1 MLVNAAEIMA
11 AARQSEAYGRG
22 DCMAIWW
29 PRRSGPKRRRF
40 SAVRRGHARA
50 QPWARRASCNEGV
63 IDPLSPSALQAVGA
77 NRLPRPMKIAA
88 GILALTGFLVLIGC
102 GGGAVADGNTPASI
116 STRHDV
122 APTGSLRVAIAV
134 GPAAS
139 TFWATRDPDSGAPR
153 GVTVELAKAAAAK
166 LGVSLQLVLY
176 QNSGEIA
183 AAAASDGWDISF
195 MPADAER
202 ERLVDQGPP
211 YVVYESTYLVRAG
224 SDIRAIADVD
234 RDGIHVGAIAGTS
247 TSRTVAK
254 SLKHATLTTFSK
266 PEAAAELL
274 GHQQLD
280 ALAMGTD
287 ALIDLAKGL
296 PGTRV
301 LAEPVQSTGVVVTV
315 PKNRP
320 ATREWAADFIEKAKA
335 DGTVRRAFDSA
346 GFARTPVAPARK

>member
-1 MLVNAAEIMA
+1 MFSFLRATSRFSMLLLTMLPLTMLPLTVSLLTMLVSPTGLAGA
-11 AARQSEAYGRG
+11 AAAADSSAAQ
-22 DCMAIWW
+22 AI
-29 PRRSGPKRRRF
+29 
-40 SAVRRGHARA
+40 
-50 QPWARRASCNEGV
+50 
-63 IDPLSPSALQAVGA
+63 
-77 NRLPRPMKIAA
+77 
-88 GILALTGFLVLIGC
+88 
-102 GGGAVADGNTPASI
+102 
-116 STRHDV
+116 

-139 TFWATRDPDSGAPR
+139 TFWATRDPASGEAR

-166 LGVSLQLVLY
+166 LRLPLKVVVY

-183 AAAASDGWDISF
+183 AAAAQDAWDISF

-202 ERLVDQGPP
+202 EKFVDQGPP

-224 SDIRAIADVD
+224 AGISNIADVD
-234 RDGIHVGAIAGTS
+234 REGVRVGAIAGTS

-254 SLKHATLTTFSK
+254 ALKRAALTTFPR
-266 PEAAAELL
+266 PEAAAALL
-274 GHQQLD
+274 RDGQLD

-296 PGTRV
+296 PGVRV
-301 LAEPVQSTGVVVTV
+301 LDEPVQSTGVVVTV

-320 ATREWAADFIEKAKA
+320 AVRDWAAHFIEEAKA

-346 GFARTPVAPARK
+346 GFAGTAVAPAQR

>member
-1 MLVNAAEIMA
+1 MPSPETPSPVG
-11 AARQSEAYGRG
+11 SPFRG
-22 DCMAIWW
+22 
-29 PRRSGPKRRRF
+29 
-40 SAVRRGHARA
+40 
-50 QPWARRASCNEGV
+50 
-63 IDPLSPSALQAVGA
+63 
-77 NRLPRPMKIAA
+77 IAA
-88 GILALTGFLVLIGC
+88 GFALLIGIA
-102 GGGAVADGNTPASI
+102 GSGLAADAA
-116 STRHDV
+116 RDV
-122 APTGSLRVAIAV
+122 APTGTLRVAVAV

-139 TFWATRDPDSGAPR
+139 TFWATRDPASGQAR
-153 GVTVELAKAAAAK
+153 GVTVELAKAAATK
-166 LGVSLQLVLY
+166 LHVPLRLVEY

-183 AAAASDGWDISF
+183 AAAAKDAWDITF

-202 ERLVDQGPP
+202 EKFVDQGPP

-224 SDIRAIADVD
+224 ADIKTLADVD
-234 RDGIHVGAIAGTS
+234 RPGIRVGAIDGTA

-254 SLKHATLTTFSK
+254 ALRHAALTTFAK

-274 GHQQLD
+274 GSGRLD

-301 LAEPVQSTGVVVTV
+301 LDEPVQSTGVVVAV

-320 ATREWAADFIEKAKA
+320 ATRDWAARFVEEAKT

-346 GFARTPVAPARK
+346 GFVTVAVAPSQR